1 MSDVSA
7 AKQDEVL
14 VNDKA
19 PVIQEDAGQPKP
31 VQILTPKPKDEAD
44 VKPVQGADEQLKAFE
59 SKLLRLEKL
68 MSIGNQSDILDVDIV
83 TDLLVKGWSIQDLRT
98 RKPYLFK
105 AVDKDDG
112 KSDQSEGGQKVK
124 QIIAPMQKPK
134 ADDVVDQDQFV
145 KDLVE
150 SLKITNF

>member
-1 MSDVSA
+1 MSDVST
-7 AKQDEVL
+7 KKDEGL
-14 VNDKA
+14 VKDEG
-19 PVIQEDAGQPKP
+19 PIVQEDVVQPKP
-31 VQILTPKPKDEAD
+31 VPSLASKPKDDVD
-44 VKPVQGADEQLKAFE
+44 VKPAQGGDEQMKAFE

-68 MSIGNQSDILDVDIV
+68 MSVSGQSDILDVDIV

-98 RKPYLFK
+98 KKPYLFK
-105 AVDKDDG
+105 SVDK
-112 KSDQSEGGQKVK
+112 SDEQPGQPEGGQKVK

-134 ADDVVDQDQFV
+134 VDDVVDQDQFV

>member
-1 MSDVSA
+1 MSDVS

-19 PVIQEDAGQPKP
+19 PVIQEDVVQPKP
-31 VQILTPKPKDEAD
+31 AQILTAKPKDDVD
-44 VKPVQGADEQLKAFE
+44 VKPAQSADEQLKAFE

-68 MSIGNQSDILDVDIV
+68 MSIGDQSDILDVEIV
-83 TDLLVKGWSIQDLRT
+83 TDLLVKGWTVQDLRAQ
-98 RKPYLFK
+98 KPYLFK
-105 AVDKDDG
+105 AADKADG
-112 KSDQSEGGQKVK
+112 QPEPSEGGQKVK

>member
-1 MSDVSA
+1 MSDVS

-14 VNDKA
+14 VNDDDQI
-19 PVIQEDAGQPKP
+19 IQEDVGQPKP
-31 VQILTPKPKDEAD
+31 DPILTSKPKDDVD
-44 VKPVQGADEQLKAFE
+44 VKPAQGTDEQMKAFE

-68 MSIGNQSDILDVDIV
+68 MSISGQSDILDVDIV

-98 RKPYLFK
+98 KKPYLFK
-105 AVDKDDG
+105 AAD
-112 KSDQSEGGQKVK
+112 KSDGQQGQSEGGQKVK

-134 ADDVVDQDQFV
+134 VEDVVNQDQFV

>member
-1 MSDVSA
+1 MSDVS

-19 PVIQEDAGQPKP
+19 PVIQEDVVQPKP
-31 VQILTPKPKDEAD
+31 AQILTAKPKDDVD
-44 VKPVQGADEQLKAFE
+44 VKPAQSADEQLKAFE

-68 MSIGNQSDILDVDIV
+68 MSIGDQSDILDVEIV
-83 TDLLVKGWSIQDLRT
+83 TDLLVKGWTVQDLRAQ
-98 RKPYLFK
+98 KPYLFK
-105 AVDKDDG
+105 VADKSDG
-112 KSDQSEGGQKVK
+112 QSDQSEGGQKVK

-134 ADDVVDQDQFV
+134 VDDVVDQDQFV

>member
-7 AKQDEVL
+7 KQDKVL

-19 PVIQEDAGQPKP
+19 PVIQEDAVQVKP
-31 VQILTPKPKDEAD
+31 EQTLTAKPKDAED
-44 VKPVQGADEQLKAFE
+44 VKPAQSTDEQLKEFE

-68 MSIGNQSDILDVDIV
+68 MSIGDQSDILDVEIV
-83 TDLLVKGWSIQDLRT
+83 TDLLVKGWTIQDLRVK
-98 RKPYLFK
+98 KPYLFK
-105 AVDKDDG
+105 AVDKDGG
-112 KSDQSEGGQKVK
+112 KSEQSEGGQKVK

-134 ADDVVDQDQFV
+134 VDDVVDQDQFV

>member
-1 MSDVSA
+1 MSDVS

-19 PVIQEDAGQPKP
+19 PVIQEDVVQPKP
-31 VQILTPKPKDEAD
+31 VQILTSKPKDDVD
-44 VKPVQGADEQLKAFE
+44 VKPAQGADEQLKAFE

-68 MSIGNQSDILDVDIV
+68 MSIGDQSDILDVEIV
-83 TDLLVKGWSIQDLRT
+83 TDLLVKGWAIQDLRAK
-98 RKPYLFK
+98 KPYLFK
-105 AVDKDDG
+105 AVDKSDG
-112 KSDQSEGGQKVK
+112 KSEQSEGGQRVK

-134 ADDVVDQDQFV
+134 VDDTVDQDQFV